1 MKKIRTLIILCILG
15 LGIFLYNTMYI
26 PTVNFPIGTIFE
38 VRNSE
43 GIRSISYRLKQS
55 GYIKSALL
63 FRLLLTAQ
71 NKDKSI
77 VSGLYVFDTFMNEK
91 QIAEKFALGKY
102 DMPAVVVTIPEGFT
116 LDQIAERIE
125 KLTGIKK
132 DDFVLYAA
140 KYEGRLFP
148 ETYYFS
154 IGEETEDIVTRML
167 QEFENRVGVISNDDL
182 VLASII
188 EGEAQSLTDMK
199 IIAGILK
206 ERLRIGMPLQV
217 DVATS
222 TYSVYGVPKIPINNP
237 GLNAIEAVR
246 NPTATKYLYYLT
258 GTDGKMYY
266 AKTFKDHKA
275 NIQKY
280 L

>member
-1 MKKIRTLIILCILG
+1 MRTFIILCVLG
-15 LGIFLYNTMYI
+15 VVVFVYNTIYI
-26 PTVNFPIGTIFE
+26 PTANFPTGTIFE

-43 GIRSISYRLKQS
+43 GIRSISYRLKQA
-55 GYIKSALL
+55 GYIKSSLI
-63 FRLLLTAQ
+63 FRVLLTAQ
-71 NKDKSI
+71 GKDKSI
-77 VSGLYVFDTFMNEK
+77 VSGLYVFDTSMNEK
-91 QIAEKFALGKY
+91 QIAQKFALGKY

-116 LDQIAERIE
+116 LEQIAERIE
-125 KLTGIKK
+125 KSTGIEKNN
-132 DDFVLYAA
+132 FILYAA
-140 KYEGRLFP
+140 KYEGKLFP

-154 IGEETEDIVTRML
+154 VGEETEDIVTRML
-167 QEFENRVGVISNDDL
+167 QEFENRVGDISNDDL
-182 VLASII
+182 VLASIV

-222 TYSVYGVPKIPINNP
+222 TYSVYGIPKIAINNP

-246 NPTATKYLYYLT
+246 NPTKTNYLYYLT
-258 GTDGKMYY
+258 GNDGKMHY
-266 AKTFKDHKA
+266 AKTFKEHKI
-275 NIQKY
+275 NVQKY